1 MKALSN
7 PRAVVFSLSIALVS
21 LGVVLTSAPA
31 GAAAVTVPG
40 VPTKVKAVGVNTA
53 VDVLWKA
60 PLSTGG
66 SPITG
71 YVATAKIG
79 KSFKTT
85 CTTTARSCSIAGL
98 ANGTTYSIQVYAT
111 NVKGKGSTSAAL
123 KIQPSTTQNCLFF
136 GPYANL
142 QSCNL
147 AGASIPVPANL
158 SNANLTNAVLTG
170 VNLTGAN
177 LMGANL
183 TNANLNGAGLTGA
196 TLTNAVLTGVQ
207 SGGVTGTPAALPTN
221 WQAVDGYLVGPGA
234 TLTNAVL
241 NGANLTGATLT
252 NAVLNGANLT
262 TANLTTA
269 NLTGAN
275 LTNANLNGAGLTGA
289 TLTNAVLTGVQSG
302 GVTGTPAALPTNWQA
317 VDGYLVG
324 PGANLT
330 NAVLTGANLNNAD
343 LAGANLTGANLE
355 NANIGGANFTSAIWA
370 NTTCPDGT
378 KSNSDGGTCANNR
391 CLAHSDGLGQTYA
404 SCAAL
409 GTYSDATATEAA
421 TAYAVSIGL
430 SAADVSDGW
439 TCSADTSLVAVAISP
454 DGVHAINYLWVY
466 SGDEKGWVIPAS
478 DCTEKVGTWN

>member
-234 TLTNAVL
+234 
-241 NGANLTGATLT
+241 
-252 NAVLNGANLT
+252 
-262 TANLTTA
+262 
-269 NLTGAN
+269 
-275 LTNANLNGAGLTGA
+275 
-289 TLTNAVLTGVQSG
+289 
-302 GVTGTPAALPTNWQA
+302 
-317 VDGYLVG
+317 
-324 PGANLT
+324 NLT

>member
-1 MKALSN
+1 MKALST
-7 PRAVVFSLSIALVS
+7 PRAVVIALSISLVG
-21 LGVVLTSAPA
+21 LGGVLTAAPA
-31 GAAAVTVPG
+31 GAAVTVPG

-53 VDVLWKA
+53 IDVSWKA

-85 CTTTARSCSIAGL
+85 CTTTAKSCSIAGL

-123 KIQPSTTQNCLFF
+123 KIQPSTTQNCSFF

-147 AGASIPVPANL
+147 AGASVPAPANL
-158 SNANLTNAVLTG
+158 SNANLTDANLTG
-170 VNLTGAN
+170 VGLTGAN
-177 LMGANL
+177 LTGANL
-183 TNANLNGAGLTGA
+183 TNANLNGVGLTGA

-221 WQAVDGYLVGPGA
+221 WQEVDGYLVGPGA
-234 TLTNAVL
+234 N
-241 NGANLTGATLT
+241 LT

-262 TANLTTA
+262 TANLTDAVLNGA

-275 LTNANLNGAGLTGA
+275 LTTANLTGATLTNANLNGVGLTSA

-302 GVTGTPAALPTNWQA
+302 GVTGTPAALPTNWQL
-317 VDGYLVG
+317 VDGYLLG

-330 NAVLTGANLNNAD
+330 NAVLTGANLGNAD
-343 LAGANLTGANLE
+343 LAGANFTGANLE
-355 NANIGGANFTSAIWA
+355 NANAGGANFTSAVWA

-378 KSNSDGGTCANNR
+378 NSDSDGGTCAKHT
-391 CLAHSDGLGQTYA
+391 CLGHSDGVGQTYE
-404 SCAAL
+404 SCDAL
-409 GTYSDATATEAA
+409 GTYNEVEAFEAA
-421 TAYAVSIGL
+421 TAYTVSIGL
-430 SAADVSDGW
+430 PTADVSDGW
-439 TCSADTSLVAVAISP
+439 TCTIDPSVVAVGIST
-454 DGVHAINYLWVY
+454 DGVHAIHYLWVY
-466 SGDEKGWVIPAS
+466 SGDEKGWVIAAGN
-478 DCTEKVGTWN
+478 CTGKVGTWN